1 MGRIIAVTN
10 IKGGIG
16 KTTTVINVG
25 AGLALKGARV
35 LLVDV
40 DAQGNVALS
49 LGVSP
54 RRTISQVL
62 VEGIPAADCL
72 TPARPNLDVL
82 AADDTLLSAQIALAH
97 RSNWGRTL
105 QHLLSP
111 LKESYDFLF
120 IDAPGSLTPLT
131 INALLAANEI
141 LVPTTVEHLSI
152 KGLAILFKQV
162 ARITVGSSIV
172 RMIVPT
178 MYDAR
183 LRQSS
188 DLLGQLRTTYGELVA
203 DPIRINTRLSE
214 STAQGRTIYEYDARS
229 RGALD
234 YAHLVN
240 RLGDMWGFQKP
251 ATRPG
256 EQKPPATGAPAV
268 PTPPPS
274 PAATPATRGENGRS
288 KDTPA
293 PQPSPPPQTP
303 SPPTPALRRITPLQ
317 KSLSTRL
324 ASTTKQSPHPPA
336 AEETP
341 LPRTCPHCGTLLKRT
356 TLAGYRVVYCD
367 NCKYK
372 QQALANEMHY

>member
-35 LLVDV
+35 LLVDA

-49 LGVSP
+49 LGISP

-62 VEGIPAADCL
+62 VEGIPVADCL
-72 TPARPNLDVL
+72 TPARPNLDIL

-97 RSNWGRTL
+97 RSNWGRTF
-105 QHLLSP
+105 QHMLSP
-111 LKESYDFLF
+111 LKEAYDFLF

-141 LVPTTVEHLSI
+141 LVPTTIEHLSI

-162 ARITVGSSIV
+162 ARITVGSSMV

-188 DLLGQLRTTYGELVA
+188 DLLGQLRTTYGKLVA

-214 STAQGRTIYEYDARS
+214 STAKGRTIYEYDARS

-240 RLGDMWGFQKP
+240 RLGDVWGFQKP
-251 ATRPG
+251 ASRPG
-256 EQKPPATGAPAV
+256 EQKPPATEPPAAPS
-268 PTPPPS
+268 PPPI
-274 PAATPATRGENGRS
+274 ATPATKGENGHS
-288 KDTPA
+288 KDAPS
-293 PQPSPPPQTP
+293 PQPPPPP
-303 SPPTPALRRITPLQ
+303 APALRRISPLQ

-324 ASTTKQSPHPPA
+324 ASTTKQSPHLPA
-336 AEETP
+336 AEEP
-341 LPRTCPHCGTLLKRT
+341 ALPRTCPHCGTLLKRT

-372 QQALANEMHY
+372 QQALAKEMHP